1 MKKGLCMAIL
11 LVSSVFAFAQT
22 GVTDVKEVKSVVF
35 YGVDFSMAKAYGVGE
50 SPQVLKKAYAD
61 INQLFVKESAK
72 YNVSLYF
79 SKEDVLNSFDLVDK
93 RNSAIDVA
101 SVMGSKRYSIAKSQ
115 LDSLIKVYD
124 IPNGKGVGLVIVA
137 ERLDKQDA
145 IGYFHVVFF
154 NQTTKEILYTKEVSG
169 AARGFGLRNFWAHPI
184 YRIMKEWRY
193 SKS

>member
-115 LDSLIKVYD
+115 LDSLIKIYD

-154 NQTTKEILYTKEVSG
+154 NQATKEILYSKEVSG

>member
-11 LVSSVFAFAQT
+11 LVSSIFAFAQT
-22 GVTDVKEVKSVVF
+22 GVTYVKEVKSVVF

-79 SKEDVLNSFDLVDK
+79 SKEDVLNSFDLVEK
-93 RNSAIDVA
+93 RNAAIDVA

-115 LDSLIKVYD
+115 LDSLIKIYD

-154 NQTTKEILYTKEVSG
+154 NQATKEILYSKEVS
-169 AARGFGLRNFWAHPI
+169 ATARGFGLRNFWAHPI